1 MDPKF
6 QTAVAAVRSG
16 DLELFKAALE
26 ADPSLATARS
36 SQSHSTLLYC
46 VALDGNGKPNNVEMA
61 RILVD
66 AGAPIDGPLVAAAS
80 INNAPVAELL
90 LDRGAA
96 IDGNGRWSPIE
107 EALYWES
114 RDTLALLLK
123 RGARVRNLRIAAG
136 LGRTDLIAGFFDDS
150 GALKPAAGRIEWPFG
165 SPEEIERSNH
175 EPRIKRELADRIR
188 AWRQDRQGVIDNAF
202 VFACMHG
209 HIEAAELLLEKGAA
223 IDAIPGGFDFAGT
236 GLHYAAHN
244 GHRAMVEFLL
254 ERGADPSIK
263 DTKVKSD
270 PAGWAEHAKHTEIAE
285 LLRRDG
291 RHSPK

>member
-1 MDPKF
+1 MEPKF
-6 QTAVAAVRSG
+6 HAAVAAVRSG
-16 DLELFKAALE
+16 DLEQFKAALN

-61 RILVD
+61 RMLVD

-107 EALYWES
+107 EALDWES

-150 GALKPAAGRIEWPFG
+150 GALKPGAGRIEWPFG
-165 SPEEIERSNH
+165 TLEEIERSNH
-175 EPRIKRELADRIR
+175 EPRIKRDLAERIR
-188 AWRQDRQGVIDNAF
+188 SWPQDRQGVIDNAF
-202 VFACMHG
+202 VYACMHG
-209 HIEAAELLLEKGAA
+209 HIEAAELLLAKGAA
-223 IDAIPGGFDFAGT
+223 IDVIPGGFDFAGT

-244 GHRAMVEFLL
+244 GPRAMVEFLL
-254 ERGADPSIK
+254 ERGADPTIK
-263 DTKVKSD
+263 DTKVNSD
-270 PAGWAEHAKHTEIAE
+270 VAGWAEHAGHTEIAE
-285 LLRRDG
+285 LLRRG
-291 RHSPK
+291 APKRKN